1 MIEAGSGQEEKLKF
15 TKHNTNSWEKWCEW
29 CVAVLWCNRNGR
41 LRHQFWHGCAS
52 LSGLLLSL
60 CGSPSQ
66 CKQKTRLSG
75 ELRRWQLTVAS
86 RCKSCC
92 CRLKAFID
100 YLSHHISVTALLYQQ
115 TQLFLLSVK
124 NTKCLYF
131 WNKPDLWP
139 SKSSSR
145 APWQPNVH
153 TAEISPN
160 TLSWLVCFNNPDQL
174 RCLDKQHNLTAKHT
188 HTHTR
193 IRGVRESQ
201 ALCLFIQFPKEVSC
215 HIWYACRS
223 CATQCFFLKENIQM
237 QSLTARLPVH
247 HRELLQLSS
256 ASPLITAAAIY

>member
-1 MIEAGSGQEEKLKF
+1 MIEAGSGQEEKLKL
-15 TKHNTNSWEKWCEW
+15 TKHNPKSWEKWCEW
-29 CVAVLWCNRNGR
+29 CVPVLWCNRNGR

-66 CKQKTRLSG
+66 CKQKTRLSE

-153 TAEISPN
+153 IAEISPN

-174 RCLDKQHNLTAKHT
+174 RRLDKQHNLTAKHT
-188 HTHTR
+188 RTDPRRQR
-193 IRGVRESQ
+193 ITGSVPFHPIPQRGELPYLIRLSL
-201 ALCLFIQFPKEVSC
+201 LCNTS
-215 HIWYACRS
+215 
-223 CATQCFFLKENIQM
+223 FF
-237 QSLTARLPVH
+237 
-247 HRELLQLSS
+247 
-256 ASPLITAAAIY
+256 